1 MLHVYLVP
9 GFFGFANLGDLTYF
23 GHVRT
28 FLGQVLASHG
38 LTAEIHAVKTFPTAS
53 LERRTA
59 RLLETIAD
67 TTGPSA
73 GSIHLIGH
81 STGGLDARLL
91 VSPNV
96 HLPSAMIAEPWAARV
111 RSIVTIATPHYG
123 TPIASFFQ
131 SVPGAR
137 LLQLMSLV
145 TIHTLKLGGI
155 PVAALMKLGAV
166 FAKLDDLLLV
176 NSTVLDQ
183 LFAQL
188 LGDFSEDRRDAI
200 RQFLDEVASDQSLI
214 PQLTPAAMKAFNQR
228 VLMREGVATASV
240 LTAARKPG
248 IGSAL
253 AAGLDPAAHATHT
266 VYNALHRIAAAM
278 SEDNVPVLDDVA
290 RAAIVKVFGE
300 VIGADENDGIV
311 PTRSQVFGEVLQAVR
326 ADHHD
331 VIGHFHDPIH
341 DPPHYDWLATGTQFR
356 RNHFEALWLQ
366 VADFIARAE
375 KQS

>member
-28 FLGQVLASHG
+28 YLAQVLASHG

-73 GSIHLIGH
+73 ANIHLVGH

-96 HLPSAMIAEPWAARV
+96 HLPSSVVAEPWAARV
-111 RSIVTIATPHYG
+111 RSIVTVATPHHG

-137 LLQLMSLV
+137 LLQLLSLA
-145 TIHTLKLGGI
+145 TIHTIRLGGI
-155 PVAALMKLGAV
+155 PVAALLKLGAI
-166 FAKLDDLLLV
+166 FAKLDDLLLL

-188 LGDFSEDRRDAI
+188 LGDFSEDRRESI
-200 RQFLDEVASDQSLI
+200 RQFFDEVASDQSLI
-214 PQLTPAAMKAFNQR
+214 PQLAPNTMKEFNLR
-228 VLMREGVATASV
+228 VPPRPGVAHASV
-240 LTAARKPG
+240 LTCARRPG
-248 IGSAL
+248 IGSTL

-266 VYNALHRIAAAM
+266 VYNALHRIAAGM
-278 SEDNVPVLDDVA
+278 KDEDVPPLDDVA

-300 VIGADENDGIV
+300 VLGADENDGIV

-331 VIGHFHDPIH
+331 VIGHFHDPVH
-341 DPPHYDWLATGTQFR
+341 DPPHYDWLATGTQFQR
-356 RNHFEALWLQ
+356 SHFEAVWLQ
-366 VADFIARAE
+366 VADFIAKTE

>member
-28 FLGQVLASHG
+28 YLGQVLASHG
-38 LTAEIHAVKTFPTAS
+38 LTAEIHPVKTFPTAS

-73 GSIHLIGH
+73 GSIHLVGH

-96 HLPSAMIAEPWAARV
+96 HLPSAVIAEPWAARV
-111 RSIVTIATPHYG
+111 RSIVTIATPHHG

-131 SVPGAR
+131 TVPGAR
-137 LLQLMSLV
+137 LLQLLSLA
-145 TIHTLKLGGI
+145 TIHTIRLGGM
-155 PVAALMKLGAV
+155 PVAALLKLGAI
-166 FAKLDDLLLV
+166 FAKLDDLLLL

-188 LGDFSEDRRDAI
+188 LGDFSEDRRESI
-200 RQFLDEVASDQSLI
+200 KQFFHDVANDQSLI
-214 PQLTPAAMKAFNQR
+214 PQLTPNA
-228 VLMREGVATASV
+228 MREFNLRVAPRHGIETASV
-240 LTAARKPG
+240 LTCARKPG
-248 IGSAL
+248 IGSTL

-266 VYNALHRIAAAM
+266 VYNALHRIAAGM
-278 SEDNVPVLDDVA
+278 SDENVPPLDDVA

-300 VIGADENDGIV
+300 VLGSDENDGIV
-311 PTRSQVFGEVLQAVR
+311 PTRSQVYGEVLQAVR

-341 DPPHYDWLATGTQFR
+341 DPPHYDWLATGTNFR
-356 RNHFEALWLQ
+356 RSHFESVWLQ
-366 VADFIARAE
+366 VADFIARTE
-375 KQS
+375 KKH